1 MGCSRRESVN
11 PWRPSRT
18 YFPQGRLWTTSG
30 TSPDCRVG
38 GACFSLP
45 SNHRQMSEEL
55 RTLGGLLSQAICTPY
70 GRVSKTVAAF
80 SSGWLVSVCE
90 MAPAWVF
97 ARGAA
102 RHHLC
107 NSRPRV
113 RRTGSCA
120 GPAPWDAVAE
130 RYASR
135 APSSGSDSHRREP
148 EVL

>member
-1 MGCSRRESVN
+1 MAPARR
-11 PWRPSRT
+11 
-18 YFPQGRLWTTSG
+18 FPDGRLGTTSG
-30 TSPDCRVG
+30 PSPDGRVG

-107 NSRPRV
+107 DSRSCRSEERRV
-113 RRTGSCA
+113 
-120 GPAPWDAVAE
+120 
-130 RYASR
+130 
-135 APSSGSDSHRREP
+135 
-148 EVL
+148 